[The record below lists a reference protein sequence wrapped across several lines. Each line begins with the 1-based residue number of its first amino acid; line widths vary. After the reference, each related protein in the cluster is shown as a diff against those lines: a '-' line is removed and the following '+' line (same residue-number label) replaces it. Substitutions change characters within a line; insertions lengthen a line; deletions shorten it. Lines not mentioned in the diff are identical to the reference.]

1 MTCACTCH
9 VHAHTYTYAE
19 GWPTAADCMHMSTC
33 GDRMHDGAA
42 QHQDEL
48 GRDAVRREDQEGG
61 LQASL
66 FVEQVAPRLVVLLR
80 VRETLLEGALE
91 RIQAAFAHEVR
102 AATWLG
108 FGLGLWFIVYVIVSV
123 RRGASGHSGAAA
135 LPGARKCRWTTRCRP
150 SWGCVD
156 RRRGRGTLSL
166 PNGLAVVRAR

>member
-1 MTCACTCH
+1 
-9 VHAHTYTYAE
+9 
-19 GWPTAADCMHMSTC
+19 
-33 GDRMHDGAA
+33 MHDGAA

-108 FGLGLWFIVYVIVSV
+108 FGLGLWFIV
-123 RRGASGHSGAAA
+123 
-135 LPGARKCRWTTRCRP
+135 L
-150 SWGCVD
+150 
-156 RRRGRGTLSL
+156 
-166 PNGLAVVRAR
+166 